1 MEYRGKQ
8 YTIAQGTR
16 PASWKWKVELH
27 DKSVKS
33 GDAPTPEAARV
44 RVMWIVDQALA
55 QKKLKPKT
63 PGRLSGLNG
72 ICN

>member
-33 GDAPTPEAARV
+33 GDAPTLEAARV

-55 QKKLKPKT
+55 HKKLKPKT
-63 PGRLSGLNG
+63 SAD
-72 ICN
+72 

>member
-1 MEYRGKQ
+1 LIWAIR
-8 YTIAQGTR
+8 IN
-16 PASWKWKVELH
+16 SELH

-55 QKKLKPKT
+55 HKK
-63 PGRLSGLNG
+63 N
-72 ICN
+72 